1 MVSLEC
7 LSALDHLFWLRTG
20 ARAAEVL
27 RCNQSTI
34 SRHARACQDLF
45 AVTFF
50 KQSAEWHVSGDDT
63 LLNAERRVH
72 QAYRWSCQRTLRLD
86 AQHWL
91 ADRCADLALPLWGVG
106 NLNYLDYEQPLA
118 LLKNRI
124 LDAWLCSS
132 PDQPID
138 PELCALP
145 LCTMPSH
152 LVVKVG
158 HPLLSVSALRYSD
171 VSAYPLL
178 PLPAHAFPMFQAML
192 TTLGLGGAATQ
203 RRPDPAI
210 EDLLVGIATPLSL
223 GLYGPDW
230 VVLPLELPLQVGD
243 VLMVRRDYA
252 DHVRTRELVV
262 ALQQRLAVLARGR
275 QDVQLLNPYVRSA
288 SVLATPASG
297 FKGPAVGI
305 ASAVPG

>member
-1 MVSLEC
+1 VVTVEC
-7 LSALDHLFWLRTG
+7 LAALDHLFWLRTG
-20 ARAAEVL
+20 AKAAEVL

-50 KQSAEWHVSGDDT
+50 KQSAEWHVRGDDT

-72 QAYRWSCQRTLRLD
+72 QAYRWSCQRPLRLD

-106 NLNYLDYEQPLA
+106 NLNYMEYEQPLA

-132 PDQPID
+132 PDQPSD

-152 LVVKVG
+152 LVVKQG
-158 HPLLSVSALRYSD
+158 HPLLGLSAPRFSD
-171 VSAYPLL
+171 VRAYPLL
-178 PLPAHAFPMFQAML
+178 PLPAHAFPVFEAML
-192 TTLGLGGAATQ
+192 TSLGLAGAARQ
-203 RRPDPAI
+203 QRPDPAI

-230 VVLPLELPLQVGD
+230 VVLPLKLPLQVGD

-252 DHVRTRELVV
+252 DHVRTRELVA
-262 ALQQRLAVLARGR
+262 ALQNRLAVLACGR
-275 QDVQLLNPYVRSA
+275 HDVQLINPWVRAASA
-288 SVLATPASG
+288 QAMSAPVV
-297 FKGPAVGI
+297 KGPAVRI